1 MAPRSRTVLPAARR
15 PAIARQIAALHAASW
30 KAAYRGL
37 FADAYLDGD
46 VEGER
51 LRYWQRR
58 IEALAA
64 GTGEIFLATIGAVPA
79 GFLCIENDTEPE
91 WGAFVDNL
99 HVLPRW
105 QGANLGGRLLDR
117 GAAWARGHGQ
127 RQLYLWV
134 FEKNYPARRFYA
146 RDGWQLA
153 EKQVHDIPGGGR
165 RSTLRLIKRI

>member
-1 MAPRSRTVLPAARR
+1 MARARR
-15 PAIARQIAALHAASW
+15 VALSEFRKAAIVRQVAALHAASW
-30 KAAYRGL
+30 RTAYRGL
-37 FADAYLDGD
+37 FDDAYLDGD
-46 VEGER
+46 VEQER
-51 LRYWQRR
+51 QDYWRRR
-58 IEALAA
+58 IDSLAA
-64 GTGEIFLATIGAVPA
+64 GTGELFLARVAGTPA

-105 QGANLGGRLLDR
+105 QGANLGGRLLAV
-117 GAAWARGHGQ
+117 GAKWARDRGQ

-146 RDGWQLA
+146 REGWQLA

-165 RSTLRLIKRI
+165 RSTLRLIKRV